1 MDLENNPE
9 LDGKYLGTVSQD
21 FIKVSDNIKEASYQI
36 RKRRFSD
43 FPVFIISKTEIS
55 IGQLL
60 YKKEEIGTNWNYFV
74 TYLDELIQRKI
85 IEKEKVEEFKKTYKN
100 PEEYCCLLVI
110 DTDFVNFVFI
120 PYPED

>member
-1 MDLENNPE
+1 MNLENNPE

-36 RKRRFSD
+36 RKRGFSD
-43 FPVFIISKTEIS
+43 FPIFIISKTEIP

-60 YKKEEIGTNWNYFV
+60 YKKEELGTIWNYFV

-85 IEKEKVEEFKKTYKN
+85 IEKGKVDEFKKTYKN
-100 PEEYCCLLVI
+100 PEDYCCLLVI
-110 DTDFVNFVFI
+110 DAGFVNFVFL

>member
-36 RKRRFSD
+36 RKRGFSD

>member
-36 RKRRFSD
+36 RKRGFSD
-43 FPVFIISKTEIS
+43 FPVFIISKTEIP

-60 YKKEEIGTNWNYFV
+60 YKKEEIGTIWNYFV

-85 IEKEKVEEFKKTYKN
+85 IETGKVEEFKKTYKN

-110 DTDFVNFVFI
+110 DEEFVNFVFL